1 MNTTNAPVPRMDRGP
16 CTVVITPQIEI
27 LKRYINEW
35 KRWRNVMFVLLVI
48 TLSCVCIFIRD
59 NKKDIF
65 ALLPV
70 LVGAIIGG
78 IIGSIIGAI
87 IVTIR
92 NNNNKGKIYQM
103 YYQSKDSQWVALP
116 FFFYIK
122 YEYFQAKKGFLS
134 ELQATY
140 PELNVVMKEAQ
151 APSIHNIQNPVVDS
165 SDQFF
170 HDFVGIFHI
179 SIKCVLDSDEQLPSY
194 TQKEIESLILNY
206 AKKYNV
212 SSVVLDNI
220 DPTYVTYYNE
230 LNSVM
235 GWFRLLFWIVI
246 TLFIFL
252 LLSFILLQQ
261 LVRRVGRVGRLVQ
274 NNIPSAW

>member
-1 MNTTNAPVPRMDRGP
+1 
-16 CTVVITPQIEI
+16 
-27 LKRYINEW
+27 
-35 KRWRNVMFVLLVI
+35 MFVLLVI

-59 NKKDIF
+59 NKEVIEILFF

-70 LVGAIIGG
+70 LIGAIIGG

-92 NNNNKGKIYQM
+92 NNNNKGKIYQI

-116 FFFYIK
+116 FFYN

-179 SIKCVLDSDEQLPSY
+179 SIKCVLDSDEQVPSY

-206 AKKYNV
+206 AKKYNI
-212 SSVVLDNI
+212 STVVLDNI

-261 LVRRVGRVGRLVQ
+261 LVGRVGRRVGRLVK

>member
-1 MNTTNAPVPRMDRGP
+1 MDRGP

-59 NKKDIF
+59 NKEVIEILFF

-70 LVGAIIGG
+70 LIGAIIGG

-92 NNNNKGKIYQM
+92 NNNNKGKIYQI

-116 FFFYIK
+116 FFYN

-151 APSIHNIQNPVVDS
+151 APSIHNIQNPVLDS
-165 SDQFF
+165 RHQFF
-170 HDFVGIFHI
+170 HDFIRIFHV
-179 SIKCVLDSDEQLPSY
+179 SIKCVTELDEQVPSY

-206 AKKYNV
+206 AKKYNI
-212 SSVVLDNI
+212 STVVLDNI

-261 LVRRVGRVGRLVQ
+261 LVRRVRRQVQ
-274 NNIPSAW
+274 NNIPRAW